1 MILDNGHWQR
11 VCAAGRGA
19 AGEGKGGWLC
29 HPLVQLGGSVLLAVQ
44 LGVACGLSVISLLLI
59 QKFFA
64 LLKSDHNDNYT
75 SITGVGGGERG
86 SLQSC
91 HHLMRQDLCAHVVR

>member
-11 VCAAGRGA
+11 VCAAGRD
-19 AGEGKGGWLC
+19 AGVDRGKGGDCLC

-44 LGVACGLSVISLLLI
+44 LGVACALSVISLLLI

-75 SITGVGGGERG
+75 SITAAGGREGR
-86 SLQSC
+86 
-91 HHLMRQDLCAHVVR
+91 

>member
-1 MILDNGHWQR
+1 MATGN
-11 VCAAGRGA
+11 VCAQQKRGA
-19 AGEGKGGWLC
+19 EGKGGECGLC

-44 LGVACGLSVISLLLI
+44 LGVACASSVISLLLI

-75 SITGVGGGERG
+75 SITGRGEEGGGDG
-86 SLQSC
+86 G
-91 HHLMRQDLCAHVVR
+91 

>member
-1 MILDNGHWQR
+1 MQK
-11 VCAAGRGA
+11 GR
-19 AGEGKGGWLC
+19 EGGWLC

-44 LGVACGLSVISLLLI
+44 LGVACALPVISLLLI

-75 SITGVGGGERG
+75 SITVAGRGKGGGG
-86 SLQSC
+86 
-91 HHLMRQDLCAHVVR
+91 DGG

>member
-1 MILDNGHWQR
+1 MATGN
-11 VCAAGRGA
+11 VCAQQGGMQ
-19 AGEGKGGWLC
+19 GKGKGGCLC
-29 HPLVQLGGSVLLAVQ
+29 HPLVQRGAVSCSVE
-44 LGVACGLSVISLLLI
+44 LGVACALSVISLLLI

-75 SITGVGGGERG
+75 SVTVTGRAAWGRG
-86 SLQSC
+86 LGHSLQSC

>member
-11 VCAAGRGA
+11 VCA

-44 LGVACGLSVISLLLI
+44 LGVACALSVISFLLI

-75 SITGVGGGERG
+75 SITGRGKGGGG
-86 SLQSC
+86 GGG
-91 HHLMRQDLCAHVVR
+91 

>member
-1 MILDNGHWQR
+1 MATGN
-11 VCAAGRGA
+11 VCAQQERGA
-19 AGEGKGGWLC
+19 EGKGGGWLC

-44 LGVACGLSVISLLLI
+44 LGVACALSVISLLLI

-75 SITGVGGGERG
+75 SITGRGEEGGGDG
-86 SLQSC
+86 G
-91 HHLMRQDLCAHVVR
+91 